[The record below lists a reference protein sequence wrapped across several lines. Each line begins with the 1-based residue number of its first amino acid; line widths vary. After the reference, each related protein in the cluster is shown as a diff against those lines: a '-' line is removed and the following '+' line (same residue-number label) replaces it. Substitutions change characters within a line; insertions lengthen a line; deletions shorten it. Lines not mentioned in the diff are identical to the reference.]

1 MLASSSI
8 CFLKGKDLGKGK
20 KEKLPIIVYA
30 AIKVLC
36 LRLRPHKPHVNN
48 EDRAYL
54 KCSNLIEKFTH
65 LFCILKRCAFVSY
78 LVIAYY
84 LQLHC

>member
-1 MLASSSI
+1 MASSSI

-36 LRLRPHKPHVNN
+36 LRLRPHKPQVNN

-54 KCSNLIEKFTH
+54 KCDYWIDKFQ
-65 LFCILKRCAFVSY
+65 RVY
-78 LVIAYY
+78 
-84 LQLHC
+84 